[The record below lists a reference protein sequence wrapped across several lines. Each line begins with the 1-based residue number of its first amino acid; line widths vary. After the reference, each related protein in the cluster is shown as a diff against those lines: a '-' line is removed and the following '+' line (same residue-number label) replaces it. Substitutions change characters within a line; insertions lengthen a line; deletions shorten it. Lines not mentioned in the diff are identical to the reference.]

1 MRVFILS
8 FLAIALVG
16 SIVPAS
22 AGGSEHQFTPPP
34 ALGTQV
40 REPLKQE
47 TKEELPA
54 REMKPIIHV
63 RYVDQVV
70 EMSKTVKQPVVRQQV
85 IEQPII
91 RTRVQKQPVIRR
103 IIEQTVIR
111 PHVVT
116 PVTIVPVVRTET
128 TVRNH
133 YIDQTQVQEKYS
145 EVKEHEPVKFAKA
158 TYENE
163 KKAHKMLGDDPQGK
177 VEAMLKEMKQ
187 KLQQETDA
195 GHQDNSHHDNG
206 QDHNDASAAPAE
218 EHGEDH
224 HEEPAAPAEEHHGD
238 DNAHH
243 DTAAAPAEEHHDAP
257 ADQGQGQ
264 GQQKMGSGHTK
275 KN

>member
-8 FLAIALVG
+8 FLVVALVG

-22 AGGSEHQFTPPP
+22 AGGSEHQFSPPP

-40 REPLKQE
+40 REPIKQDMP
-47 TKEELPA
+47 KEELPA
-54 REMKPIIHV
+54 RELEPITHV

-70 EMSKTVKQPVVRQQV
+70 EMPKTIKQPVVRQQI

-111 PHVVT
+111 PHVLT

-128 TVRNH
+128 TVRNR
-133 YIDQTQVQEKYS
+133 YIDQTQVQERYS
-145 EVKEHEPVKFAKA
+145 EVKEHEPVKYAKA

-163 KKAHKMLGDDPQGK
+163 KKARKMLGADPQGK
-177 VEAMLKEMKQ
+177 VEAMLKEMKA
-187 KLQQETDA
+187 KLEQENNHAD
-195 GHQDNSHHDNG
+195 
-206 QDHNDASAAPAE
+206 E
-218 EHGEDH
+218 H
-224 HEEPAAPAEEHHGD
+224 HE
-238 DNAHH
+238 
-243 DTAAAPAEEHHDAP
+243 EEHHDEEHH
-257 ADQGQGQ
+257 DEENHEEEHHDDQSGQGQGQ
-264 GQQKMGSGHTK
+264 GQGQKMGEGHDHK